1 MSDRLS
7 DTQNIVEGRPRSF
20 VTVRVKLSGFLSRM
34 VAESTFEVE
43 VNPGSTVA
51 DLIGVLTG
59 RLGDDF
65 RKAIVDR
72 GGRLHGGIMVVLN
85 RRLIPPRQIAEVAI
99 KDKGDLSIIP
109 QASGG

>member
-7 DTQNIVEGRPRSF
+7 DTQNIVEGKPQLF

-34 VAESTFEVE
+34 VPESKFEVE

-51 DLIGVLTG
+51 DLIGLLTG

-72 GGRLHGGIMVVLN
+72 EGRLHGGIMVVLN
-85 RRLIPPRQIAEVAI
+85 RRLIPPRQIAEIAMNH
-99 KDKGDLSIIP
+99 KSDLSIIP
-109 QASGG
+109 AANGG

>member
-20 VTVRVKLSGFLSRM
+20 VTVRVKFSGFLSRM
-34 VAESTFEVE
+34 VPESRFEVD

-51 DLIGVLTG
+51 DLIGLLTG
-59 RLGDDF
+59 RLGDAF

-85 RRLIPPRQIAEVAI
+85 RKPIPPRQITEVAI
-99 KDKGDLSIIP
+99 DHKSDLSIIP
-109 QASGG
+109 LASGG